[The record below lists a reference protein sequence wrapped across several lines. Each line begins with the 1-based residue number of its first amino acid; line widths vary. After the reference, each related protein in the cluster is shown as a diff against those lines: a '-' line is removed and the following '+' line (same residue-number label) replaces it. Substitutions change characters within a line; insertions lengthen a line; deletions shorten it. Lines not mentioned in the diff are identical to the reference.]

1 MSNRKHWIP
10 ASAGMT
16 TTPLTRRQLGIL
28 GLSAVALPSWAQADW
43 VPTQPINIL
52 VGFAPGGS
60 ADQIA
65 RQLSFAAKAIIP
77 VPVVV
82 QNKVGAAGTI
92 AAQQVADAK
101 PDGYTLFVGGGSE
114 TTSVAHFQKLGYDPR
129 KSFTPVIKV
138 SRAPSILAV
147 KADSRY
153 ADMKALLADA
163 KLAPEKVSYGS
174 TGEGGIFHAT
184 GLVWEKQSGL
194 KLLHVPYKGAADS
207 MNALLGGQ
215 VDSAFGAYEEMKAM
229 IDAGRVRPLA
239 LFSKS
244 RMPQLPNVPTMAEVG
259 VPVALDNMK
268 GLMGPAGMPANV
280 VRYLHESFRK
290 AMQTQEW
297 KDYVAKSGLTQD
309 YADGAAWQKEVVDGY
324 ELIGKAIA
332 K

>member
-1 MSNRKHWIP
+1 MNQLSLKLN
-10 ASAGMT
+10 
-16 TTPLTRRQLGIL
+16 RRQLGVL
-28 GLSAVALPSWAQADW
+28 GLSSLALPTWAQQQEW
-43 VPTQPINIL
+43 TPTQPITIL

-65 RQLSFAAKAIIP
+65 RQLSFAAKNVFP

-82 QNKVGAAGTI
+82 VNRTGAAGAI
-92 AAQQVADAK
+92 AAQATADAK

-114 TTSVAHFQKLGYDPR
+114 TTSVAHFNKLNYDPR
-129 KSFTPVIKV
+129 KSFTPVIKI

-147 KADSRY
+147 KADSRF
-153 ADMKALLADA
+153 ADMKALLAEA
-163 KLAPEKVSYGS
+163 RQGAEKVSYGS

-184 GLVWEKQSGL
+184 GLVWEKQGNV

-215 VDSAFGAYEEMKAM
+215 VDCAFGAYEEMKAM

-239 LFSKS
+239 LFSRS
-244 RMPQLPNVPTMAEVG
+244 RLPALPNVPTMTELG

-268 GLMGPAGMPANV
+268 GLMGPAGMPAPV
-280 VRYLHESFRK
+280 VRYLHDNFRK
-290 AMQTQEW
+290 ATQTQEW
-297 KDYVAKSGLTQD
+297 KDWVAKSGLTES
-309 YADGAAWQKEVVDGY
+309 YADGATWQKEIVEAYDT
-324 ELIGKAIA
+324 IGKAVA

>member
-1 MSNRKHWIP
+1 
-10 ASAGMT
+10 MT
-16 TTPLTRRQLGIL
+16 HLNRRQLSIL
-28 GLSAVALPSWAQADW
+28 GISALALPTWAQEW

-65 RQLSFAAKAIIP
+65 RQLSFAAKNIIP

-101 PDGYTLFVGGGSE
+101 ADGYTLFVGGGSE

-129 KSFTPVIKV
+129 KSFTPIIKV

-147 KADSRY
+147 KADSKF
-153 ADMKALLADA
+153 ADMKALLAEA
-163 KLAPEKVSYGS
+163 KTGPEKVSYGS

-184 GLVWEKQSGL
+184 GLVWEKQAGI

-229 IDAGRVRPLA
+229 IDAGRVKPLA
-239 LFSKS
+239 LFS
-244 RMPQLPNVPTMAEVG
+244 RNRLPGLPNVPTMTELG
-259 VPVALDNMK
+259 VPAALDNMK
-268 GLMGPAGMPANV
+268 GLMGPAGMPPNV
-280 VRYLHESFRK
+280 VRYLHDSFRK
-290 AMQTQEW
+290 AMQAQEW

-309 YADGAAWQKEVVDGY
+309 YADGASFQKEYV
-324 ELIGKAIA
+324 EAFETIGKAIG
-332 K
+332 KS

>member
-1 MSNRKHWIP
+1 
-10 ASAGMT
+10 MT
-16 TTPLTRRQLGIL
+16 HTPQKLTRRQLGAL
-28 GLSAVALPSWAQADW
+28 GLSSLALPAWAQEW
-43 VPTQPINIL
+43 VPTQPITIL

-65 RQLSFAAKAIIP
+65 RQLSFAAKNIIP

-82 QNKVGAAGTI
+82 QNRVGAAGAI
-92 AAQQVADAK
+92 AAQATADAK
-101 PDGYTLFVGGGSE
+101 ADGYTLFVGGGSE
-114 TTSVAHFQKLGYDPR
+114 TTSVGHFKTLGYDPR

-147 KADSRY
+147 KADSRF
-153 ADMKALLADA
+153 ADMKALLAEA
-163 KLAPEKVSYGS
+163 RTAPEKVSYAS

-184 GLVWEKQSGL
+184 GLVLEKQGSV

-207 MNALLGGQ
+207 MTALLGGQ
-215 VDSAFGAYEEMKAM
+215 VDTAFGAYEEMKPM
-229 IDAGRVRPLA
+229 IDAGRARPLA
-239 LFSKS
+239 LFSRS
-244 RMPQLPNVPTMAEVG
+244 RLPALPNVPTMMELG

-268 GLMGPAGMPANV
+268 GLMAPAGLPAHIH
-280 VRYLHESFRK
+280 RYLHDSFRR

-309 YADGAAWQKEVVDGY
+309 YAEGPAFQKEIVEAYD
-324 ELIGKAIA
+324 LIGKAIA

>member
-1 MSNRKHWIP
+1 
-10 ASAGMT
+10 MT
-16 TTPLTRRQLGIL
+16 RLNRRQIGIL
-28 GLSAVALPSWAQADW
+28 GLSSLAVPSWAQQEWTPA
-43 VPTQPINIL
+43 QPINIL

-65 RQLSFAAKAIIP
+65 RQLSFAAKGIIP

-82 QNKVGAAGTI
+82 QNRTGAAGAI
-92 AAQQVADAK
+92 AAQAVAEAK
-101 PDGYTLFVGGGSE
+101 ADGYTLFVGGGSE
-114 TTSVAHFQKLGYDPR
+114 TTAVGNFKALPYDPR

-147 KADSRY
+147 KADSKF
-153 ADMKALLADA
+153 ADMRALMAEA
-163 KLAPEKVSYGS
+163 RQGAERVSYGS

-184 GLVWEKQSGL
+184 GLVWEKAAGI

-215 VDSAFGAYEEMKAM
+215 VDSAFGAYEEMKPM

-239 LFSKS
+239 LFS
-244 RMPQLPNVPTMAEVG
+244 RTRLPALPQVPTMAEQG

-268 GLMGPAGMPANV
+268 GLMGPAGMPAHV
-280 VRYLHESFRK
+280 VRYLHDSFRK
-290 AMQTQEW
+290 AMQTPEW

-309 YADGAAWQKEVVDGY
+309 YADGASFQKEYVEAYDT
-324 ELIGKAIA
+324 IGKAIG
-332 K
+332 KS